1 MELKELIQNFE
12 LFTTDEKE
20 YWEDI
25 LPSMLQEQQEKLRNL
40 IEWYNSKMY
49 LMKISKDKEIEE
61 LNQKHLLE
69 WEEFNNK

>member
-20 YWEDI
+20 YWED
-25 LPSMLQEQQEKLRNL
+25 MLFLMLEDKQEKLRNL